1 MKDKYFTVK
10 SRMTVVVMP
19 ILLILAVMAFPVV
32 IATGYEVQNPTY
44 SQEITLDNQTVS
56 TASGT
61 ICWGLKRGS
70 NGSIPEIPSSY
81 KFLLERYGAKYV
93 GDTTRRV
100 IYLTFDEGYEN
111 GYTAQILDILK
122 QRGVK
127 AVFFITG
134 DYFNEN
140 PELIRRMI
148 EEGHTVGN
156 HTMNHP
162 SLPSISA
169 MEAEEEILSLDRRM
183 QDKFGYEMFFL
194 RPPKGEFSEKT
205 LALAANLGY
214 RCLMWSFAYKDWVV
228 SDQKGKDYA
237 VQTVTENLHCGAI
250 LLLHAVSKDNAQGL
264 DEMITKCQMLGYS
277 FGSPEELAQ

>member
-1 MKDKYFTVK
+1 MKEKHFTIR
-10 SRMTVVVMP
+10 SRMTVVIMP
-19 ILLILAVMAFPVV
+19 ILLFLAVMAFPVLV
-32 IATGYEVQNPTY
+32 ATGVVQQETPY
-44 SQEITLDNQTVS
+44 DQEITVGNQTVS
-56 TASGT
+56 TANGT

-70 NGSIPEIPSSY
+70 HGSVPEIPSSY
-81 KFLLERYGAKYV
+81 KLLMERYGAKYV
-93 GDTTRRV
+93 GDITKRV

-111 GYTAQILDILK
+111 GYTAQILDTLK
-122 QRGVK
+122 VCNVK

-134 DYFNEN
+134 DYFDQN

-169 MEAEEEILSLDRRM
+169 QTAEEEILGLDRRM

-228 SDQKGKDYA
+228 SEQKGAAFA
-237 VQTVTENLHCGAI
+237 VSMVTENLHCGAV
-250 LLLHAVSKDNAQGL
+250 LLLHAVSPDNANGL
-264 DEMITKCQMLGYS
+264 GDIIQQCRALGYE
-277 FGSPEELAQ
+277 FGDPEELAQ

>member
-1 MKDKYFTVK
+1 MRKRNCTVK

-19 ILLILAVMAFPVV
+19 ILLFLAVMTFPVLV
-32 IATGYEVQNPTY
+32 ATSAVQQETPY
-44 SQEITLDNQTVS
+44 DQEITADHQTVS
-56 TASGT
+56 AAGGT

-70 NGSIPEIPSSY
+70 NGSVPEIPGSY
-81 KFLLERYGAKYV
+81 KLLLERYGAKYV
-93 GDTTRRV
+93 GDTTKRV

-111 GYTAQILDILK
+111 GYTAQILDTL
-122 QRGVK
+122 RNCGVK

-134 DYFNEN
+134 DYFDQN

-162 SLPSISA
+162 SLPTLSIQA
-169 MEAEEEILSLDRRM
+169 AEEEILSLDRRM

-205 LALAANLGY
+205 LAVAANLGY

-228 SDQKGKDYA
+228 SDQKGVDYA
-237 VQTVTENLHCGAI
+237 VSTVTSNLHCGAVI
-250 LLLHAVSKDNAQGL
+250 LLHAVSSDNANGL
-264 DEMITKCQMLGYS
+264 GEIIKQCRAMGYE
-277 FGSPEELAQ
+277 FGNPEELAQ